1 MEDSGLPLKN
11 DEAVARQRLGSDN
24 RRLTQYG
31 TVICNYLKEGLAE
44 RVPEA
49 EVGGNEN
56 RVYCDGLST
65 GPSLNP
71 DLLQMILRFRQS
83 AIAFTANIEKSF
95 LQIVVK

>member
-11 DEAVARQRLGSDN
+11 GEALAQRLGSNN

-31 TVICNYLKEGLAE
+31 TVICNYLKEGLAGW
-44 RVPEA
+44 VPEA
-49 EVGGNEN
+49 QVGDTAN
-56 RVYCDGLST
+56 RVYYDGLST

-71 DLLQMILRFRQS
+71 DLLQMILGFRQP
-83 AIAFTANIEKSF
+83 AIAFAADIEKAF